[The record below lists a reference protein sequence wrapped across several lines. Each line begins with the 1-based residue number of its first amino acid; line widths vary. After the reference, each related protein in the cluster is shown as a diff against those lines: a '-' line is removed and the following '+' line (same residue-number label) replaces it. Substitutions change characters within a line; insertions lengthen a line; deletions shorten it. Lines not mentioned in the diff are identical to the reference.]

1 MNTIT
6 LFFIFIPILA
16 VILLF
21 ANLLLAVHRPDSEKV
36 TPYECGFSPVY
47 GQTRNPFSIQFYLVG
62 ILFLVFDIELLMTY
76 PFAVNLYQTSAYGF
90 WIFVIFFLVL
100 TVGFIYEFGTG
111 ALYFTDKRSSINNV
125 DVVKSDTSPFT
136 NQKRSYFTSSKNS
149 KSETNNNEV
158 EKKNKSTYLADAYE
172 KDLGQSTENVHLKA
186 QRHIQSGNPTDHTT
200 INEVQKA
207 PHSIPITQEEL
218 DKLASISPSTILLSD
233 SISEIRKAF
242 QAIVGVG
249 RSKLDTNKRVC
260 GVYVFTNLI
269 TNDQLV
275 GSSMSLSV
283 RLAHYFKPSTL
294 ATSSRS
300 FFKHLTLYKYSDFK
314 LDIYIVKNGYTVE
327 DIAKL
332 QSLVLCLEQYSIF
345 TLNSTGLIKFL
356 LIFP

>member
-125 DVVKSDTSPFT
+125 DVVKSNTSPFI
-136 NQKRSYFTSSKNS
+136 NQKRSYSTSSKIS
-149 KSETNNNEV
+149 KNKSNNNEA
-158 EKKNKSTYLADAYE
+158 EKNKKSTYLSDAYE
-172 KDLGQSTENVHLKA
+172 KDLGQFTDNVYLKA

-249 RSKLDTNKRVC
+249 RSKLESNKRVC

-275 GSSMSLSV
+275 GSSINLSV

-294 ATSSRS
+294 STSSRY
-300 FFKHLTLYKYSDFK
+300 FFFTSNT
-314 LDIYIVKNGYTVE
+314 I
-327 DIAKL
+327 
-332 QSLVLCLEQYSIF
+332 QIF
-345 TLNSTGLIKFL
+345 RF
-356 LIFP
+356 

>member
-21 ANLLLAVHRPDSEKV
+21 ANLLLAVPRPDSEKV

-158 EKKNKSTYLADAYE
+158 EKKE
-172 KDLGQSTENVHLKA
+172 E
-186 QRHIQSGNPTDHTT
+186 
-200 INEVQKA
+200 IN
-207 PHSIPITQEEL
+207 
-218 DKLASISPSTILLSD
+218 LS
-233 SISEIRKAF
+233 S
-242 QAIVGVG
+242 
-249 RSKLDTNKRVC
+249 
-260 GVYVFTNLI
+260 
-269 TNDQLV
+269 
-275 GSSMSLSV
+275 
-283 RLAHYFKPSTL
+283 
-294 ATSSRS
+294 
-300 FFKHLTLYKYSDFK
+300 
-314 LDIYIVKNGYTVE
+314 
-327 DIAKL
+327 
-332 QSLVLCLEQYSIF
+332 
-345 TLNSTGLIKFL
+345 
-356 LIFP
+356 